1 MVESCRDR
9 AHNHFSRVTGG
20 LPSSNKA
27 NRLVSVISFQPSTR
41 EFVEQA
47 PAGAA
52 EPELSIEALRLR
64 VRQQE
69 ILSDFGVLAL
79 KGTPFPE
86 LLDNATRL
94 AAEGLRAEF
103 AKVLKYLPKDNRFLV
118 CAGVGW
124 GPDVVGSATIG
135 ADMASPAGYALHT
148 GKPVISNHLD
158 VEERFR
164 TPELLVQHGVR
175 RAMNVI
181 LQGDGTPYGVLE
193 VDSRLEGEFAQS
205 DIVFLQGVANI
216 LGMAIERQRMEGNL
230 RQALDRQQLLIK
242 EVNHRVNN
250 SLQIV
255 ASMLHLHASGAES
268 GEVRHELREASSRIA
283 AIARA
288 HQRLY
293 TSDRIDTLD
302 LGAYLSDVCK
312 DLGDSMSGCEV
323 NVSAAEGIVV
333 RTDRAI
339 PAVLL
344 VNELITNAAKYAYP
358 GGNCRVWVTLSR
370 KAEDTV
376 ISVRDEGMGLPAT
389 FDINSGRRLGMRLV
403 NSFSRQLNGDLQVL
417 RKNPG
422 TEFVLTMPLHP
433 RS

>member
-1 MVESCRDR
+1 MVT
-9 AHNHFSRVTGG
+9 V
-20 LPSSNKA
+20 
-27 NRLVSVISFQPSTR
+27 VSFQPSTR
-41 EFVEQA
+41 EFAAVEPA
-47 PAGAA
+47 PAGTA
-52 EPELSIEALRLR
+52 EPELSVDALRLR

-69 ILSDFGVLAL
+69 LLSDFGVLAL
-79 KGTPFPE
+79 KGTPFAE
-86 LLDNATRL
+86 LLDSAVRL
-94 AAEGLRAEF
+94 VAEGLKADF
-103 AKVLKYLPKDNRFLV
+103 AKVLKYLPEANRFLV

-124 GPDVVGSATIG
+124 GPEVVGQATVG

-158 VEERFR
+158 IEERFR
-164 TPELLVQHGVR
+164 TPELLVEHGIR

-193 VDSRLEGEFAQS
+193 VDSRSEGEFAQN

-230 RQALDRQQLLIK
+230 RLALDRQQLLIK

-250 SLQIV
+250 SLSIV
-255 ASMLHLHASGAES
+255 ASMLHLHASGAE
-268 GEVRHELREASSRIA
+268 GNEVRRELREASSRIA

-293 TSDRIDTLD
+293 KSDRIDTLD
-302 LGAYLSDVCK
+302 LGAYLSEVCK
-312 DLGDSMSGCEV
+312 DLDDSMPSCEV
-323 NVSAAEGIVV
+323 NVSAEEGIEI

-358 GGNCRVWVTLSR
+358 AGNCRVWVTLSR
-370 KAEDTV
+370 APKDNV
-376 ISVRDEGMGLPAT
+376 LISVRDEGVGLPAT
-389 FDINSGRRLGMRLV
+389 FDIKSGRRLGMRLV
-403 NSFSRQLNGDLQVL
+403 NSFSQQLQGDLQVL

-422 TEFVLTMPLHP
+422 TEFVLTMPRHP
-433 RS
+433 RT

>member
-1 MVESCRDR
+1 MNQSSDHKDAVVEPPASDR
-9 AHNHFSRVTGG
+9 PIEDLTSR
-20 LPSSNKA
+20 A
-27 NRLVSVISFQPSTR
+27 
-41 EFVEQA
+41 
-47 PAGAA
+47 
-52 EPELSIEALRLR
+52 LSQRI
-64 VRQQE
+64 RQQE
-69 ILSDFGVLAL
+69 LLSELGVLAL
-79 KGTPFPE
+79 QRTSFTGM
-86 LLDNATRL
+86 LDHTARMT
-94 AAEGLRAEF
+94 AEGLDAEYCKILEF
-103 AKVLKYLPKDNRFLV
+103 MPAENRLLV
-118 CAGVGW
+118 RAGVGW
-124 GPDVVGSATIG
+124 EPGIVGSASVG
-135 ADMASPAGYALHT
+135 ADLASPAGYALRT
-148 GKPVISNHLD
+148 GKPVISNHL
-158 VEERFR
+158 ENEQRFR

-268 GEVRHELREASSRIA
+268 REVRHELREASSRIA

-344 VNELITNAAKYAYP
+344 V
-358 GGNCRVWVTLSR
+358 
-370 KAEDTV
+370 
-376 ISVRDEGMGLPAT
+376 
-389 FDINSGRRLGMRLV
+389 
-403 NSFSRQLNGDLQVL
+403 
-417 RKNPG
+417 
-422 TEFVLTMPLHP
+422 
-433 RS
+433 

>member
-1 MVESCRDR
+1 MVT
-9 AHNHFSRVTGG
+9 V
-20 LPSSNKA
+20 
-27 NRLVSVISFQPSTR
+27 VSFQPSTR
-41 EFVEQA
+41 EFAAVEAA
-47 PAGAA
+47 PAGMA
-52 EPELSIEALRLR
+52 EPELSVEALRLR

-69 ILSDFGVLAL
+69 LLSEFGVLAL

-86 LLDNATRL
+86 LLDHAARL
-94 AAEGLRAEF
+94 VADGLQADF
-103 AKVLKYLPKDNRFLV
+103 AKVLKYLPGDNRFLV

-124 GPDVVGSATIG
+124 GPDVVGKATVG
-135 ADMASPAGYALHT
+135 ADMASPAGYALRT
-148 GKPVISNHLD
+148 GKPVISNHLNI
-158 VEERFR
+158 EERFR
-164 TPELLVQHGVR
+164 TPELLVEHGVR

-193 VDSRLEGEFAQS
+193 VDSRSEGEFAEN

-250 SLQIV
+250 SLSIV

-268 GEVRHELREASSRIA
+268 SEVRHELREASSRIA

-293 TSDRIDTLD
+293 KSDRIDTLD
-302 LGAYLSDVCK
+302 LGAYLTEVCK
-312 DLGDSMSGCEV
+312 DLDDSMPSCEV
-323 NVSAAEGIVV
+323 NVSAEEGIEI

-358 GGNCRVWVTLSR
+358 AGNCRVWVTLSR
-370 KAEDTV
+370 APKDNV
-376 ISVRDEGMGLPAT
+376 LISVRDEGVGLPPT
-389 FDINSGRRLGMRLV
+389 FDIKSGRRLGMRLV
-403 NSFSRQLNGDLQVL
+403 GSFSQQLQGDLQVL
-417 RKNPG
+417 RKDPG
-422 TEFVLTMPLHP
+422 TEFVLTMPLRP
-433 RS
+433 GS